1 MKKTRVYPRYT
12 QLHDRKEIIMKLS
25 KSVTPVTCVGFIAE
39 LIHRRYGNMSRR
51 ECVAQAILEYN
62 KTTNTE
68 IIILGDE
75 LKFIEDQIA

>member
-12 QLHDRKEIIMKLS
+12 QLHDRKEIIMTLS

-39 LIHRRYGNMSRR
+39 LIHRRYGNMTRR

-68 IIILGDE
+68 VIILGDE